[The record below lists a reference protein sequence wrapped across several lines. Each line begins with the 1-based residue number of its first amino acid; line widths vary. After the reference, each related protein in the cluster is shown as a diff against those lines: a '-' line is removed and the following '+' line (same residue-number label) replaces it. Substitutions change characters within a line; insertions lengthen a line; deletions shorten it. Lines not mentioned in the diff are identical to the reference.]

1 MLTKINGRKHFQY
14 DLFRLVNM
22 INPAINNSTTGD
34 KTMTYRGSIL
44 ARTALTALG
53 LPCWKLYTQKRAYD
67 RTYKIYGHY
76 GPHQLGPLLQELAA
90 LGAMNV
96 RPVPAIIGNG
106 NAGVRFE
113 Y

>member
-1 MLTKINGRKHFQY
+1 MVL
-14 DLFRLVNM
+14 
-22 INPAINNSTTGD
+22 P
-34 KTMTYRGSIL
+34 GSIL
-44 ARTALTALG
+44 ARQALNNLG
-53 LPCWKLYTQKRAYD
+53 LTCHKLYTQRIVHG

>member
-1 MLTKINGRKHFQY
+1 MAL
-14 DLFRLVNM
+14 
-22 INPAINNSTTGD
+22 P
-34 KTMTYRGSIL
+34 GSIL
-44 ARTALTALG
+44 ARQALNNLG
-53 LPCWKLYTQKRAYD
+53 LNCYKLYTQRIVLG

-76 GPHQLGPLLQELAA
+76 NAYDLGRLQQELAA

-96 RPVPAIIGNG
+96 RPVQHNWRKT